1 MRLKQSFKIYEVKTD
16 KTKKKKK
23 RQMVYHGWIF
33 KHISPNN

>member
-16 KTKKKKK
+16 KTKKKK